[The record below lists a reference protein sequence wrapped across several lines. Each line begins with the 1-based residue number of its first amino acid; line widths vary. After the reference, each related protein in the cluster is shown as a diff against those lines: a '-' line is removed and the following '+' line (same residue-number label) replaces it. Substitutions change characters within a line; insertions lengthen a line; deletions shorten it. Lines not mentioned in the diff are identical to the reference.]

1 MIIHPKKNKNKKKKK
16 KLRDW
21 QFVSGGERRV
31 GMFQCYQYYLNY
43 FQNCGGAKFFFP
55 KGAEL
60 SWIKF
65 SSIQIS

>member
-1 MIIHPKKNKNKKKKK
+1 MIIHPKKEKKK

-31 GMFQCYQYYLNY
+31 GMFQCYQYYLTY
-43 FQNCGGAKFFFP
+43 FQNYGEAKNFFP
-55 KGAEL
+55 KGAEV

-65 SSIQIS
+65 LSIQIS